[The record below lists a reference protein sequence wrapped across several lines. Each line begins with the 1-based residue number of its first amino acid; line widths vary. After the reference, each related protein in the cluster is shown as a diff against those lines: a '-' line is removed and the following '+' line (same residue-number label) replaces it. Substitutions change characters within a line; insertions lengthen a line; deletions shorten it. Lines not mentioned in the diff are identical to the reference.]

1 MAGSRGRAPAILLRH
16 GIRQAG
22 IWIMLAGRDTDDFAS
37 MLGWESPAARDAAWN
52 AVRAD
57 PAGCETRAGAE
68 QEPETR

>member
-1 MAGSRGRAPAILLRH
+1 MP
-16 GIRQAG
+16 
-22 IWIMLAGRDTDDFAS
+22 AGRDIDDFAS

-57 PAGCETRAGAE
+57 PAGSATGAGAE